1 MSDLVAIIRDGAI
14 WAYANH
20 AVLLSVFGFLG
31 LLAVLRAFGL
41 VGPIHYENAGDGSSR
56 LGGGYSTG
64 EGGDDGGD

>member
-41 VGPIHYENAGDGSSR
+41 VGPFRYVNDSDTPPRSGGHSPDDCGDG
-56 LGGGYSTG
+56 
-64 EGGDDGGD
+64 GGD